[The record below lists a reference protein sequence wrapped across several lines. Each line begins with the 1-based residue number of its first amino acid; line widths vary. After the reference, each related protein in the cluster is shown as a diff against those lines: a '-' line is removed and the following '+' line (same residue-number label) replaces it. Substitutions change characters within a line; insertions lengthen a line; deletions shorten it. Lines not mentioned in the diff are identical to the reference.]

1 MYFWLLCLYV
11 VFVRVKCIWYLID
24 VTSNNCHIETFTSYE
39 PFFVVLWE
47 FHGYSLTDVSKM
59 KFDWS
64 ILKCSIV
71 IVLQYYLVHSLKMK
85 RDRLNFLL
93 LKRNSHLKSS
103 ILHFITFMIL
113 CSIIKPY
120 NSFFVINCHI
130 ARQDFILNDQFSGGR
145 NPGKILKF
153 LRPLHW
159 RHTNR
164 K

>member
-11 VFVRVKCIWYLID
+11 VFVLVKCIWYLID

-85 RDRLNFLL
+85 RDWFNFLL
-93 LKRNSHLKSS
+93 LKKNSYLKSS
-103 ILHFITFMIL
+103 ILHYVWHLRFFVFTTRYITFRYNLIKL
-113 CSIIKPY
+113 YTFCISIW
-120 NSFFVINCHI
+120 V
-130 ARQDFILNDQFSGGR
+130 FI
-145 NPGKILKF
+145 
-153 LRPLHW
+153 
-159 RHTNR
+159 
-164 K
+164 